1 MEQPTIHCFKP
12 LDHVAG
18 VTSAAR
24 PFIHL
29 FTGFEYRIQ
38 EAGDEE
44 GTETMIIDYTVD
56 LEDLSS
62 QMQIDSR
69 AMKSMK
75 WQGVRKPSQK
85 GGQLNWVP
93 RNEKFTK

>member
-12 LDHVAG
+12 LDHVVG

-29 FTGFEYRIQ
+29 FTGSEYRIQ

-44 GTETMIIDYTVD
+44 GTETTIIDYTVD

-75 WQGVRKPSQK
+75 GQGVRKPSQK

-93 RNEKFTK
+93 RNE